1 MSLLKKQ
8 DFRVLEPLLLKIRCQ
23 DKMAIEKSLVK
34 VVLEEID
41 ELSWMAMKHVLLPR
55 LQLLI
60 QNRVVK

>member
-23 DKMAIEKSLVK
+23 DKMVIEKSLVK
-34 VVLEEID
+34 IVLEEIGG
-41 ELSWMAMKHVLLPR
+41 LSWMAMKHVLLPR